1 MLRCEAL
8 SSFSSDSQ
16 KMLSSSLTWSTCTVA
31 ECGKA
36 SPAASRTLV
45 RSPRSPESL
54 FRHASDHLL
63 RFALFSP
70 NHISIFHSHSKSLV
84 SMPGTWTLE
93 EGIAAAKEIAREHKT
108 RVTREPFRFA
118 SNEKIPTDW
127 TEEHIAKL
135 NRVVWALLN
144 TPLTWDAIEEIWT
157 TSIMVRA
164 QNNMILQCLL

>member
-1 MLRCEAL
+1 
-8 SSFSSDSQ
+8 
-16 KMLSSSLTWSTCTVA
+16 
-31 ECGKA
+31 
-36 SPAASRTLV
+36 
-45 RSPRSPESL
+45 
-54 FRHASDHLL
+54 
-63 RFALFSP
+63 
-70 NHISIFHSHSKSLV
+70 
-84 SMPGTWTLE
+84 MPGTWTLE

-108 RVTREPFRFA
+108 RVTREPFHFA

>member
-16 KMLSSSLTWSTCTVA
+16 KMLPSSLIWSTCTVA

-70 NHISIFHSHSKSLV
+70 NPISIFPSHSTSL
-84 SMPGTWTLE
+84 SLMADLYWYTSELILRFSGTT
-93 EGIAAAKEIAREHKT
+93 
-108 RVTREPFRFA
+108 
-118 SNEKIPTDW
+118 PTPSL
-127 TEEHIAKL
+127 I
-135 NRVVWALLN
+135 
-144 TPLTWDAIEEIWT
+144 
-157 TSIMVRA
+157 
-164 QNNMILQCLL
+164 

>member
-1 MLRCEAL
+1 
-8 SSFSSDSQ
+8 
-16 KMLSSSLTWSTCTVA
+16 
-31 ECGKA
+31 
-36 SPAASRTLV
+36 
-45 RSPRSPESL
+45 
-54 FRHASDHLL
+54 
-63 RFALFSP
+63 
-70 NHISIFHSHSKSLV
+70 
-84 SMPGTWTLE
+84 MPGTWTLE

-118 SNEKIPTDW
+118 SIEKIPTDW

-164 QNNMILQCLL
+164 

>member
-1 MLRCEAL
+1 
-8 SSFSSDSQ
+8 
-16 KMLSSSLTWSTCTVA
+16 
-31 ECGKA
+31 
-36 SPAASRTLV
+36 
-45 RSPRSPESL
+45 
-54 FRHASDHLL
+54 
-63 RFALFSP
+63 
-70 NHISIFHSHSKSLV
+70 
-84 SMPGTWTLE
+84 MPGTWTLE

-127 TEEHIAKL
+127 TEEHISKL

>member
-1 MLRCEAL
+1 
-8 SSFSSDSQ
+8 
-16 KMLSSSLTWSTCTVA
+16 
-31 ECGKA
+31 
-36 SPAASRTLV
+36 
-45 RSPRSPESL
+45 
-54 FRHASDHLL
+54 
-63 RFALFSP
+63 
-70 NHISIFHSHSKSLV
+70 
-84 SMPGTWTLE
+84 MPGTWTLE

-118 SNEKIPTDW
+118 SNEEIPTDW

>member
-1 MLRCEAL
+1 
-8 SSFSSDSQ
+8 
-16 KMLSSSLTWSTCTVA
+16 
-31 ECGKA
+31 
-36 SPAASRTLV
+36 
-45 RSPRSPESL
+45 
-54 FRHASDHLL
+54 
-63 RFALFSP
+63 
-70 NHISIFHSHSKSLV
+70 
-84 SMPGTWTLE
+84 MPGTWTLE

-108 RVTREPFRFA
+108 RVTREPFRFT